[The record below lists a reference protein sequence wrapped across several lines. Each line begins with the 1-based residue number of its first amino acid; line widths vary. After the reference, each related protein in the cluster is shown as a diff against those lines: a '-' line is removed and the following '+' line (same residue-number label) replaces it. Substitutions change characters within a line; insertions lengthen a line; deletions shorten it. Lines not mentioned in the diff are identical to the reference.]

1 MKAVLLIVML
11 AVGFMSKAQEFE
23 RKVIIKDGVFHYVSV
38 DDNLQIGTLYK
49 GAMDELL
56 KEAKAYAIPAGRGIS
71 AQTNPLA
78 WDIDGDDMYAVNF
91 MDQSMVDRYEAIK
104 KFSLSDLKLWGANL
118 NVDEFIMQSAE
129 EPQFVF
135 NEPYYFVKERSDY
148 LNHFYFDGVILGGN
162 YWMAV
167 TNNEE
172 LMIWNNVNATWV
184 RSEVVTDFKVDG
196 PFSLI
201 IVKANLFLIT
211 NDGNAYELSIKQG
224 AEEVTFSADATF
236 KLKDNVLI
244 DNRDNNTLS
253 YMNRSQFNYDKS
265 MKDMINEMAVEITI
279 EK

>member
-1 MKAVLLIVML
+1 MKAVLLILIL
-11 AVGFMSKAQEFE
+11 AVGFTSTAQEFE
-23 RKVIIKDGVFHYVSV
+23 RKIIIKDGVFHYVSV
-38 DDNLQIGTLYK
+38 DENLQIGTLYK
-49 GAMDELL
+49 GAMDGLL

-91 MDQSMVDRYEAIK
+91 MDHTMVDRYEAIK

-129 EPQFVF
+129 EPQYVF

-148 LNHFYFDGVILGGN
+148 LNHFYFDGVMLAGN

-172 LMIWNNVNATWV
+172 LMIWNNVNGTWV
-184 RSEVVTDFKVDG
+184 RSEVIKGFKVDG
-196 PFSLI
+196 PFSLMT
-201 IVKANLFLIT
+201 VKASLFLIT
-211 NDGNAYELSIKQG
+211 NDGKAYQLSIEQG
-224 AEEVTFSADATF
+224 ATAVTFSADATF
-236 KLKDNVLI
+236 RLKDNVLI

-253 YMNRSQFNYDKS
+253 YMNRSQFNYEKS
-265 MKDMINEMAVEITI
+265 MKDMINEMAVEISI